1 MACGDDRVSDV
12 PEARKKKKEKDLRFG
27 KSNHQRHPGHISL
40 LGTDLSANLTTRT
53 LLPICLPLLLMM
65 AC

>member
-1 MACGDDRVSDV
+1 MACGSDRVLD
-12 PEARKKKKEKDLRFG
+12 AIRKEEEKEPHFC
-27 KSNHQRHPGHISL
+27 KSSQQRQSCHISL
-40 LGTDLSANLTTRT
+40 LGTDLSANLTTNT